1 MVLGADEEEKDGD
14 RDTKRGEWVKEENGK
29 EGRKGSTK
37 EKLLYSRNGEVMS
50 FIWPSSLS
58 VFL

>member
-29 EGRKGSTK
+29 EGRDQRRRSYYIPGMVK
-37 EKLLYSRNGEVMS
+37 
-50 FIWPSSLS
+50 
-58 VFL
+58 

>member
-14 RDTKRGEWVKEENGK
+14 RDTKRGEWVKEENGR

-37 EKLLYSRNGEVMS
+37 EKLLYSSRNGEVMS
-50 FIWPSSLS
+50 FIWPS
-58 VFL
+58 